1 MARGGKPSSTLS
13 VFSRAA
19 RAGSKRRNE
28 NKRRKEKKR
37 HRGEEDG
44 RKDGRKRGEEK
55 KGKKGGGPCF
65 SACAENAD
73 EFKARGARYPLICLS
88 TDHLRWPTGMTIFV
102 QSINY
107 NILARVGGYQLGG
120 LRCVEE
126 SRN

>member
-1 MARGGKPSSTLS
+1 MVVSPRRLS
-13 VFSRAA
+13 RFSRERLE
-19 RAGSKRRNE
+19 RAPRGETKI
-28 NKRRKEKKR
+28 KEGRKKR

>member
-1 MARGGKPSSTLS
+1 M
-13 VFSRAA
+13 
-19 RAGSKRRNE
+19 
-28 NKRRKEKKR
+28 
-37 HRGEEDG
+37 EE
-44 RKDGRKRGEEK
+44 RMEEREERRKRGK
-55 KGKKGGGPCF
+55 KEGGRARPCF